1 MRPSGGDSFRAVLG
15 GFWGSSLAYVT
26 PTQAPR
32 STPHIRKFDAT
43 ISPRKNTPC
52 REKGR
57 ARQKHYSR
65 PELAAVLADH
75 GLEASRIARISC
87 PWSEAGLSTLRQA
100 ASGIGALSHSVCT
113 RGGNANGA
121 RPSAADVLG
130 PVGPCWKGS
139 ACLSVPLSCLST
151 ILDRLCH

>member
-75 GLEASRIARISC
+75 GLEASRIARIPIPGPKRAC
-87 PWSEAGLSTLRQA
+87 RGCAKPPLGLGHYRT
-100 ASGIGALSHSVCT
+100 
-113 RGGNANGA
+113 
-121 RPSAADVLG
+121 
-130 PVGPCWKGS
+130 
-139 ACLSVPLSCLST
+139 
-151 ILDRLCH
+151 